1 MSDLIL
7 SPNDGQLVW
16 LGGLGIHFK
25 LDGSSTQ
32 GAFSVVEHPLEP
44 GAFAPP
50 HTHSR
55 EDEFS
60 YVLEG
65 TVGVKLGDQEF
76 LVSQGSYIVKPRG
89 IPHAFWNPG
98 PEPARLIEIIA
109 PAGFENYFMQLAALV
124 NKNGP
129 PDEKALDKL
138 ASEYGLT
145 YHMEQMPEL
154 IAKHGLRAPGVC
166 NVCVTLLRRTC
177 VIIASEVRIL
187 NANLHYSRLLITWRG
202 NDG

>member
-1 MSDLIL
+1 MSEAIL

-16 LGGLGIHFK
+16 LGGLGIQFK
-25 LDGSSTQ
+25 LDGTNTQ

-65 TVGVKLGDQEF
+65 TVGVKLGNQEF
-76 LVSQGSYIVKPRG
+76 LVSRGSYIVKPRG

-98 PEPARLIEIIA
+98 PEPARLLEIIA
-109 PAGFENYFMQLAALV
+109 PSGFEHYFKQLAALV
-124 NKNGP
+124 SKNVSRD
-129 PDEKALDKL
+129 DEAIEKL

-154 IAKHGLRAPGVC
+154 IAKHGLRAPG
-166 NVCVTLLRRTC
+166 
-177 VIIASEVRIL
+177 S
-187 NANLHYSRLLITWRG
+187 S
-202 NDG
+202 

>member
-7 SPNDGQLVW
+7 SPNDGQTVW
-16 LGGLGIHFK
+16 IGGLGIQFK
-25 LDGSSTQ
+25 LDGTHTQ

-65 TVGVKLGDQEF
+65 TVGVKLGDDEY
-76 LVSQGSYIVKPRG
+76 LVTSGSYIVKPRG
-89 IPHAFWNPG
+89 IPHSFWNPG
-98 PEPARLIEIIA
+98 PEPARVLEIIA
-109 PAGFENYFMQLAALV
+109 PAGFERYFMQLAALV

-129 PDEKALDKL
+129 PDVEAIGKLD
-138 ASEYGLT
+138 SEYGLV
-145 YHMEQMPEL
+145 YHIEQMPEL
-154 IAKHGLRAPGVC
+154 IAKHGLRAPGQ
-166 NVCVTLLRRTC
+166 
-177 VIIASEVRIL
+177 
-187 NANLHYSRLLITWRG
+187 
-202 NDG
+202 

>member
-1 MSDLIL
+1 MSEAIL
-7 SPNDGQLVW
+7 SPNDDQLVW
-16 LGGLGIHFK
+16 LGGLGIQFK
-25 LDGSSTQ
+25 LDGTNTQ

-76 LVSQGSYIVKPRG
+76 LVTRGSYIVKPRG
-89 IPHAFWNPG
+89 IPHAFWNSG
-98 PEPARLIEIIA
+98 PEPARLLEIIA
-109 PAGFENYFMQLAALV
+109 PAGFERYFMQLAALV
-124 NKNGP
+124 NKNVSRD
-129 PDEKALDKL
+129 DEAIEKL

-154 IAKHGLRAPGVC
+154 IAKHGLRAPG
-166 NVCVTLLRRTC
+166 
-177 VIIASEVRIL
+177 S
-187 NANLHYSRLLITWRG
+187 S
-202 NDG
+202 

>member
-1 MSDLIL
+1 MSEAIL

-16 LGGLGIHFK
+16 LGGLGIQFK
-25 LDGSSTQ
+25 LDGTNTQ

-76 LVSQGSYIVKPRG
+76 LVSRGSYIVKPRG

-98 PEPARLIEIIA
+98 PEPARLLEIIA
-109 PAGFENYFMQLAALV
+109 PSGFEHYFKQLAALV
-124 NKNGP
+124 SKNVSRD
-129 PDEKALDKL
+129 DEAIEKL

-145 YHMEQMPEL
+145 YHMEQAPAL
-154 IAKHGLRAPGVC
+154 IAKHGLRAPGS
-166 NVCVTLLRRTC
+166 L
-177 VIIASEVRIL
+177 
-187 NANLHYSRLLITWRG
+187 
-202 NDG
+202 

>member
-1 MSDLIL
+1 MSDTIL
-7 SPNDGQLVW
+7 SPNDDQFVW
-16 LGGLGIHFK
+16 LGGLGIQFK
-25 LDGSSTQ
+25 LDGTNTQ

-44 GAFAPP
+44 GAFALP

-76 LVSQGSYIVKPRG
+76 LVSRGTYIVKPRG

-98 PEPARLIEIIA
+98 PEPARLLEIIA
-109 PAGFENYFMQLAALV
+109 PAGFERYFMQLAALV
-124 NKNGP
+124 NKNVSRD
-129 PDEKALDKL
+129 DEAFEKL

-145 YHMEQMPEL
+145 YHMEQVPAL
-154 IAKHGLRAPGVC
+154 VTKYGLRAP
-166 NVCVTLLRRTC
+166 RR
-177 VIIASEVRIL
+177 
-187 NANLHYSRLLITWRG
+187 
-202 NDG
+202 

>member
-1 MSDLIL
+1 MSDMIL
-7 SPNDGQLVW
+7 SPSDGQLVW

-25 LDGSSTQ
+25 LDGTNTQ

-65 TVGVKLGDQEF
+65 TIGVMLGDQEF
-76 LVSQGSYIVKPRG
+76 LVSSGSYIVKPRG

-98 PEPARLIEIIA
+98 PGIARLLEIIA
-109 PAGFENYFMQLAALV
+109 PAGFERYFAVLAVLV
-124 NKNGP
+124 NKNVSRD
-129 PDEKALDKL
+129 DEAIVKL

-145 YHMEQMPEL
+145 YHMEQVPAL
-154 IAKHGLRAPGVC
+154 IAKHGLRAPGQ
-166 NVCVTLLRRTC
+166 
-177 VIIASEVRIL
+177 
-187 NANLHYSRLLITWRG
+187 
-202 NDG
+202 

>member
-1 MSDLIL
+1 M
-7 SPNDGQLVW
+7 
-16 LGGLGIHFK
+16 GGLGIQFK
-25 LDGSSTQ
+25 LDGTNTQ

-76 LVSQGSYIVKPRG
+76 LVSRGTYIVKPRG

-98 PEPARLIEIIA
+98 PEPARLLEIIA
-109 PAGFENYFMQLAALV
+109 PAGFERYFMQLAALV
-124 NKNGP
+124 NKNVSRD
-129 PDEKALDKL
+129 DEAFEKL

-145 YHMEQMPEL
+145 YHMEQVPAL
-154 IAKHGLRAPGVC
+154 VTKYGLRAP
-166 NVCVTLLRRTC
+166 RR
-177 VIIASEVRIL
+177 
-187 NANLHYSRLLITWRG
+187 
-202 NDG
+202 

>member
-1 MSDLIL
+1 MSDTIL

-25 LDGSSTQ
+25 LNGTNTQ

-65 TVGVKLGDQEF
+65 TVGVKPGDQEF
-76 LVSQGSYIVKPRG
+76 LVSRGTYIVKPRG

-98 PEPARLIEIIA
+98 PEPARLLEIIA
-109 PAGFENYFMQLAALV
+109 PAGFERYFMQLAALV
-124 NKNGP
+124 NKNVSRD
-129 PDEKALDKL
+129 DEAFEKL

-145 YHMEQMPEL
+145 YHMQQVPAL
-154 IAKHGLRAPGVC
+154 VTKYGLRAP
-166 NVCVTLLRRTC
+166 RR
-177 VIIASEVRIL
+177 
-187 NANLHYSRLLITWRG
+187 
-202 NDG
+202 

>member
-1 MSDLIL
+1 MSDTIL

-16 LGGLGIHFK
+16 LGGLGIQFK
-25 LDGSSTQ
+25 LDGTNTQ

-44 GAFAPP
+44 GAFALP

-65 TVGVKLGDQEF
+65 TVGVKPGDQEF
-76 LVSQGSYIVKPRG
+76 LVSPGSYIVKPRG

-98 PEPARLIEIIA
+98 PEPARLLEIIA
-109 PAGFENYFMQLAALV
+109 PAGFERYFMQLAALV
-124 NKNGP
+124 NKNVSRD
-129 PDEKALDKL
+129 DEAFEKL

-145 YHMEQMPEL
+145 YHMQQVPAL
-154 IAKHGLRAPGVC
+154 VTKYGLRAP
-166 NVCVTLLRRTC
+166 RR
-177 VIIASEVRIL
+177 
-187 NANLHYSRLLITWRG
+187 
-202 NDG
+202 

>member
-1 MSDLIL
+1 MSEAIL

-16 LGGLGIHFK
+16 LGGLGIQFK
-25 LDGSSTQ
+25 LDGTNTQ

-65 TVGVKLGDQEF
+65 TVGVKLGNQEF
-76 LVSQGSYIVKPRG
+76 LVSRGSYIVKPRG

-98 PEPARLIEIIA
+98 PEPARLLEIIA
-109 PAGFENYFMQLAALV
+109 PSGFEHYFKQLAAFV
-124 NKNGP
+124 SKNVSRE
-129 PDEKALDKL
+129 DEAIEKL

-145 YHMEQMPEL
+145 YHMEQAPAL
-154 IAKHGLRAPGVC
+154 IAKHGLRAPGQ
-166 NVCVTLLRRTC
+166 
-177 VIIASEVRIL
+177 
-187 NANLHYSRLLITWRG
+187 
-202 NDG
+202 

>member
-1 MSDLIL
+1 MAR
-7 SPNDGQLVW
+7 LVW
-16 LGGLGIHFK
+16 LGGLGIQFK
-25 LDGSSTQ
+25 LDGTHTQ

-76 LVSQGSYIVKPRG
+76 LVSHGSYIVKPRG
-89 IPHAFWNPG
+89 IPHSFWNPG
-98 PEPARLIEIIA
+98 PEPARLLEIIA
-109 PAGFENYFMQLAALV
+109 PAGFERYFVQLAALV

-129 PDEKALDKL
+129 PDEEA
-138 ASEYGLT
+138 T
-145 YHMEQMPEL
+145 
-154 IAKHGLRAPGVC
+154 
-166 NVCVTLLRRTC
+166 
-177 VIIASEVRIL
+177 
-187 NANLHYSRLLITWRG
+187 
-202 NDG
+202 

>member
-16 LGGLGIHFK
+16 LGGLGIQFK
-25 LDGSSTQ
+25 LDGTNTH
-32 GAFSVVEHPLEP
+32 GAFSIVEHPLEP

-76 LVSQGSYIVKPRG
+76 LVSRGSYIVKPRG

-98 PEPARLIEIIA
+98 PEPARLLEIIA
-109 PAGFENYFMQLAALV
+109 PAGFEHYFMQLATLV

-129 PDEKALDKL
+129 PDEEAIGKL

-145 YHMEQMPEL
+145 YHMEQVPAL
-154 IAKHGLRAPGVC
+154 ATKYGLKVPG
-166 NVCVTLLRRTC
+166 R
-177 VIIASEVRIL
+177 
-187 NANLHYSRLLITWRG
+187 
-202 NDG
+202 

>member
-1 MSDLIL
+1 MSDTIIP
-7 SPNDGQLVW
+7 PNEGQLVW

-25 LDGSSTQ
+25 LDGTITQ

-65 TVGVKLGDQEF
+65 TVGVMLGGQEF
-76 LVSQGSYIVKPRG
+76 LVSQGSYIVKSRG

-109 PAGFENYFMQLAALV
+109 PAGFEHYFLQLAALV
-124 NKNGP
+124 NKNGL
-129 PDEKALDKL
+129 PDEKAIGKL
-138 ASEYGLT
+138 ASGYGLT
-145 YHMEQMPEL
+145 YHMEQMPAL
-154 IAKHGLRAPGVC
+154 IAKHDLRAPGS
-166 NVCVTLLRRTC
+166 L
-177 VIIASEVRIL
+177 
-187 NANLHYSRLLITWRG
+187 
-202 NDG
+202 

>member
-1 MSDLIL
+1 MSDTIL

-16 LGGLGIHFK
+16 LGGLGIQFK
-25 LDGSSTQ
+25 LDGTNTQ

-44 GAFAPP
+44 GAFALP

-76 LVSQGSYIVKPRG
+76 LVSRGTYIVKPRG

-98 PEPARLIEIIA
+98 PEPARLLEIIA
-109 PAGFENYFMQLAALV
+109 PAGFERYFMQLAALV
-124 NKNGP
+124 NKNVSRD
-129 PDEKALDKL
+129 DEAFEKL

-145 YHMEQMPEL
+145 YHMEQVPAL
-154 IAKHGLRAPGVC
+154 VTKYGLRAP
-166 NVCVTLLRRTC
+166 RR
-177 VIIASEVRIL
+177 
-187 NANLHYSRLLITWRG
+187 
-202 NDG
+202 

>member
-1 MSDLIL
+1 MSDTIL

-16 LGGLGIHFK
+16 LGGLGIQFK
-25 LDGSSTQ
+25 LDGTNTQ

-44 GAFAPP
+44 GAFALP

-76 LVSQGSYIVKPRG
+76 LVSRGTYIVKPRG

-98 PEPARLIEIIA
+98 PEPARLLEIIA
-109 PAGFENYFMQLAALV
+109 PAGFERYFMQLAALV
-124 NKNGP
+124 NKNVSRD
-129 PDEKALDKL
+129 DEAFEKL

-145 YHMEQMPEL
+145 YHMQQVPAL
-154 IAKHGLRAPGVC
+154 VTKYGLRAP
-166 NVCVTLLRRTC
+166 RR
-177 VIIASEVRIL
+177 
-187 NANLHYSRLLITWRG
+187 
-202 NDG
+202 

>member
-1 MSDLIL
+1 MSDTIL

-25 LDGSSTQ
+25 LNGTNTQ

-65 TVGVKLGDQEF
+65 TVGVKPGDQEF
-76 LVSQGSYIVKPRG
+76 LVSRGTYIVKPRG

-98 PEPARLIEIIA
+98 PES
-109 PAGFENYFMQLAALV
+109 AL
-124 NKNGP
+124 
-129 PDEKALDKL
+129 
-138 ASEYGLT
+138 
-145 YHMEQMPEL
+145 
-154 IAKHGLRAPGVC
+154 LRAVGC
-166 NVCVTLLRRTC
+166 SNKQER
-177 VIIASEVRIL
+177 A
-187 NANLHYSRLLITWRG
+187 A
-202 NDG
+202 

>member
-1 MSDLIL
+1 MTDLIL

-16 LGGLGIHFK
+16 LGGLGIQFK
-25 LDGSSTQ
+25 LDGTHTQ
-32 GAFSVVEHPLEP
+32 GAFSVVEHPIEP

-76 LVSQGSYIVKPRG
+76 LVSHGSYIVKPRG

-98 PEPARLIEIIA
+98 PEPARLLEIIA
-109 PAGFENYFMQLAALV
+109 PAGFERHFMQLAALV

-129 PDEKALDKL
+129 PDEEAIEKL

-145 YHMEQMPEL
+145 YHMELVAAL
-154 IAKHGLRAPGVC
+154 IAKHGLRALGQ
-166 NVCVTLLRRTC
+166 
-177 VIIASEVRIL
+177 
-187 NANLHYSRLLITWRG
+187 
-202 NDG
+202 

>member
-1 MSDLIL
+1 M
-7 SPNDGQLVW
+7 
-16 LGGLGIHFK
+16 
-25 LDGSSTQ
+25 
-32 GAFSVVEHPLEP
+32 
-44 GAFAPP
+44 
-50 HTHSR
+50 
-55 EDEFS
+55 
-60 YVLEG
+60 
-65 TVGVKLGDQEF
+65 KLGDQEF

-154 IAKHGLRAPGVC
+154 IAKHGLRAPGQ
-166 NVCVTLLRRTC
+166 
-177 VIIASEVRIL
+177 
-187 NANLHYSRLLITWRG
+187 
-202 NDG
+202 

>member
-1 MSDLIL
+1 MSENIL
-7 SPNDGQLVW
+7 TPSDGQLVW

-25 LDGSSTQ
+25 LDGTNTQ

-44 GAFAPP
+44 GALAPP

-65 TVGVKLGDQEF
+65 TVGVMLGDQEF
-76 LVSQGSYIVKPRG
+76 LVSSGSYIVKPRG

-98 PEPARLIEIIA
+98 PEPARLLEIIA
-109 PAGFENYFMQLAALV
+109 PAGFERYFEKLAALV
-124 NKNGP
+124 NKNMSRD
-129 PDEKALDKL
+129 DEAIEKL

-145 YHMEQMPEL
+145 YHMEQMPAL
-154 IAKHGLRAPGVC
+154 IAKHNLRAPGQ
-166 NVCVTLLRRTC
+166 
-177 VIIASEVRIL
+177 
-187 NANLHYSRLLITWRG
+187 
-202 NDG
+202 

>member
-1 MSDLIL
+1 MSEAIL

-16 LGGLGIHFK
+16 LGGLGIQFK
-25 LDGSSTQ
+25 LDGTNTQ

-65 TVGVKLGDQEF
+65 MVGVKLDDQEF
-76 LVSQGSYIVKPRG
+76 LVSRGSYIVKPRG
-89 IPHAFWNPG
+89 IPHAFWNSG
-98 PEPARLIEIIA
+98 PEPARLLEIIA
-109 PAGFENYFMQLAALV
+109 PAGFERYFMQLAALV
-124 NKNGP
+124 NKNVSRE
-129 PDEKALDKL
+129 DEAIEKL

-145 YHMEQMPEL
+145 YHMEQAPAL
-154 IAKHGLRAPGVC
+154 IAKHGLRAPG
-166 NVCVTLLRRTC
+166 
-177 VIIASEVRIL
+177 S
-187 NANLHYSRLLITWRG
+187 S
-202 NDG
+202 

>member
-1 MSDLIL
+1 MSDTIL

-25 LDGSSTQ
+25 LNGTNTQ

-50 HTHSR
+50 HSHSR

-76 LVSQGSYIVKPRG
+76 LVTPGSYIVKPRG

-98 PEPARLIEIIA
+98 PEPARLLEIIA
-109 PAGFENYFMQLAALV
+109 PAGFERYFMQLAALV
-124 NKNGP
+124 DKNVS
-129 PDEKALDKL
+129 PDEEAIEKL
-138 ASEYGLT
+138 TSEYGLT
-145 YHMEQMPEL
+145 YHMEQVPAL
-154 IAKHGLRAPGVC
+154 VTKHGLRAPG
-166 NVCVTLLRRTC
+166 
-177 VIIASEVRIL
+177 S
-187 NANLHYSRLLITWRG
+187 S
-202 NDG
+202 

>member
-7 SPNDGQLVW
+7 SPNEGQTVW
-16 LGGLGIHFK
+16 LSGLGIQFK
-25 LDGSSTQ
+25 LDGTNTQ

-76 LVSQGSYIVKPRG
+76 LVSSGSYIVKPRG
-89 IPHAFWNPG
+89 IPHSFWNPG
-98 PEPARLIEIIA
+98 PETARLLEIIA
-109 PAGFENYFMQLAALV
+109 PAGFEQYFIQLAALV

-129 PDEKALDKL
+129 PDEEAIEKL

-145 YHMEQMPEL
+145 YHMEQMPAL
-154 IAKHGLRAPGVC
+154 IAKHGLRAPGQ
-166 NVCVTLLRRTC
+166 
-177 VIIASEVRIL
+177 
-187 NANLHYSRLLITWRG
+187 
-202 NDG
+202 